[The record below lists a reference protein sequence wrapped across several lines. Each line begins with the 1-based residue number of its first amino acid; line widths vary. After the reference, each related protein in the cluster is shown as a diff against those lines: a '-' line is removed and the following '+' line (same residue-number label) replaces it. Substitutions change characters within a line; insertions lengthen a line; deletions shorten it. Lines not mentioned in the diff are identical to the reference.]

1 MSSEA
6 GSSDHDAK
14 RRKISQSITLRKTT
28 KETKNLNEEDKDG
41 ANVTYHY
48 EENVR
53 HYEET
58 FVRENVGYRHSKNV
72 SSIEQTNSSWYDA
85 YRARVVK
92 NLGDANRNYGT
103 SEYDVHIL
111 EKRGKRRPSA
121 FWTAEVYYYSN
132 VEKT

>member
-28 KETKNLNEEDKDG
+28 KETKNLNEDDKEA
-41 ANVTYHY
+41 ANVSYHY
-48 EENVR
+48 EENVQ

-58 FVRENVGYRHSKNV
+58 FVREHLGYRQSKNV
-72 SSIEQTNSSWYDA
+72 SSIEQTNSSWYNA
-85 YRARVVK
+85 YRERVVK
-92 NLGDANRNYGT
+92 NLGDANRHYGT

-111 EKRGKRRPSA
+111 EKRGKRRPTS
-121 FWTAEVYYYSN
+121 VMH
-132 VEKT
+132 